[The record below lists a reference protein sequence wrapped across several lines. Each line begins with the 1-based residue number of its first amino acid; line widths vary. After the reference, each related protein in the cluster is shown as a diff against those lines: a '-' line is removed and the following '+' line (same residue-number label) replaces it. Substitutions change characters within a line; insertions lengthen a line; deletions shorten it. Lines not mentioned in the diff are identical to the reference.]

1 LSEAGNAGTV
11 RARVTLAES
20 PAMSPVTPSAMTIDL
35 RSDTV
40 TRPTDAML
48 DAMRGAT
55 FGDDSREGDP
65 TVVRLEELAARRT
78 GKEAGLFLVSGT
90 MGNLVALLAHAGRG
104 GEVVC
109 EANSHI
115 LRSELGGIA
124 ALAGLFH
131 RAIPGTRGAMD
142 VDAVGEA
149 INPSLLPNRLATALI
164 CVETT
169 HNDAGGA
176 ALPLAHLAA
185 VHALARAH
193 GIPVHI
199 DGARLFNAAVAL
211 GVDAAA
217 IAAHG
222 DSVTFCISKGLSA
235 PVGAVLAGS
244 RDFIARARAWRRM
257 VGGNLRQSGML
268 AAAGIVALETMV
280 ERLADDHANARRL
293 AAALHRIDPGLV
305 DPARVETNI
314 VQVATRGGDASAADL
329 VAALKKRGV
338 LAGAWSKSVIR
349 LVTHRHIGVTDIEV
363 AAAAFRDVWRPRG

>member
-1 LSEAGNAGTV
+1 
-11 RARVTLAES
+11 
-20 PAMSPVTPSAMTIDL
+20 MTIDL

-48 DAMRGAT
+48 DAMRDAT
-55 FGDDSREGDP
+55 CGDDSREGDP
-65 TVVRLEELAARRT
+65 TVMRLEELAARRT

-142 VDAVGEA
+142 VDAVREA
-149 INPSLLPNRLATALI
+149 INPSVLPNRLATALI
-164 CVETT
+164 CLETT

-176 ALPLAHLAA
+176 VLPLAHMAA
-185 VHALARAH
+185 IHALGRAH

-199 DGARLFNAAVAL
+199 DGARLFNAAVRL

-235 PVGAVLAGS
+235 PIGAVLTGT
-244 RDFIARARAWRRM
+244 RDFIARARAYRRM

-280 ERLADDHANARRL
+280 DRL
-293 AAALHRIDPGLV
+293 AADHARARSLAEALHRIEPGLI
-305 DPARVETNI
+305 DPACVETNI
-314 VQVATRGGDASAADL
+314 VQVETHAGNRPAADL
-329 VAALKKRGV
+329 VAALKARGI
-338 LAGAWSKSVIR
+338 LAGVWSKSVIR
-349 LVTHRHIGVTDIEV
+349 LVTHRHVGAAEV
-363 AAAAFRDVWRPRG
+363 DATAAFFAALWPSPR